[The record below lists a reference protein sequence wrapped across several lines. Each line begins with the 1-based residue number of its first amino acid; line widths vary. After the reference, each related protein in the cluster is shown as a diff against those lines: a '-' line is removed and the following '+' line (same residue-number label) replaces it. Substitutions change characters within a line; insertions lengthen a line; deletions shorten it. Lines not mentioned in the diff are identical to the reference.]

1 MLHNNLLD
9 YLFLW
14 LISLSIIPIN
24 GIMKF
29 ALMPTVNQRYK
40 IIKTILR
47 DKLLGTEIYI
57 LKKKPINKIKTPA
70 TKKNFTKE

>member
-47 DKLLGTEIYI
+47 DKLLGTEMYS
-57 LKKKPINKIKTPA
+57 LKNEAKNKIKIPT
-70 TKKNFTKE
+70 TKENFIKE

>member
-1 MLHNNLLD
+1 MLHNNLLV

-47 DKLLGTEIYI
+47 DKLLGIEMYS
-57 LKKKPINKIKTPA
+57 LKNETKNKVKIPT
-70 TKKNFTKE
+70 TKKNFIKE